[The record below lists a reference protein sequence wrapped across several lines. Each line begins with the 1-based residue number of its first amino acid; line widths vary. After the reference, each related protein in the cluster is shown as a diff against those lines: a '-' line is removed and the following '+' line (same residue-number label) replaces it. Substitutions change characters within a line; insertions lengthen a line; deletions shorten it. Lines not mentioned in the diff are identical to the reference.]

1 MESAAP
7 YDTKFAPE
15 YRLKI
20 IGGKQTYVPDYS
32 KRYVDSIITNR
43 FGVMKNR
50 LQSLHQKLD
59 AIRVSLDCQAK
70 VVERFWDGNSHS

>member
-7 YDTKFAPE
+7 YDTKFTPE

-32 KRYVDSIITNR
+32 KRYVDTIVTLN
-43 FGVMKNR
+43 
-50 LQSLHQKLD
+50 L
-59 AIRVSLDCQAK
+59 
-70 VVERFWDGNSHS
+70 ER